1 MGEADTETDN
11 VSETINI
18 DKIRYRGML
27 MKAAA
32 KIEVLKKMILL
43 LTIVCVIGS
52 SVYVI
57 FNGAVCD
64 LALLTTF
71 RLKAFNGD
79 LPMKSIYGPYALS
92 SWFLSGEYHIL
103 HWFFKSNEYGIL
115 LTKIMGVI
123 FQFCVAGYFV
133 FHETRKGHEKQ
144 RTVLCA
150 LVFFLFLPD
159 YLYCFVSHYNVI
171 YWMTLLLVL
180 VLSETNDTYLKYI
193 CSAVFLCMSILANPT
208 MVLLY
213 IAIFIYLVYEK
224 IEKKYLI
231 VFVSTALI
239 MGIGILSYLFLNGLQ
254 LEDILNLLK
263 SCNHSSGTIDL
274 WKRILLFV
282 GLIFCVMIYHATINL
297 LSKYLDFKF
306 EFEILVCCLILV
318 MFAVLVFMPNKLINC
333 MRCSYFVILILG
345 IWASIYGGRE
355 CIDKKVFNVYK
366 ICGIIVALLCGIFTY
381 TGIMICSIGMI
392 IPVIGYLHLR
402 NKDSHLIIYVM
413 IALLL
418 CQRMILID
426 GNQYCTGFDCKYTI
440 DSGIMKGIQV
450 TEYNYERYHY
460 LNDIVKQN
468 VEENDKVLLISDATD
483 SYVYS
488 MSGAEICSP
497 GNEYTAWDNEY
508 YLDYYGNNPNKIPT
522 KIVIIGENHIQQ
534 FDNDF
539 DDEFM
544 VYIRDNYH
552 VTHQDIDVEVLERN
566 T

>member
-1 MGEADTETDN
+1 MKTKG
-11 VSETINI
+11 
-18 DKIRYRGML
+18 KIIFG
-27 MKAAA
+27 KN
-32 KIEVLKKMILL
+32 ILL
-43 LTIVCVIGS
+43 LFIMLFAIVS

-57 FNGAVCD
+57 LNGAVCD
-64 LALLTTF
+64 LALLTMF

-79 LPMKSIYGPYALS
+79 LPMQTIYGPYALS

-103 HWFFKSNEYGIL
+103 HWFFKSNEYGVL
-115 LTKIMGVI
+115 LTKIMGVL

-133 FHETRKGHEKQ
+133 FHETRKGHDKVK
-144 RTVLCA
+144 TVLCA
-150 LVFFLFLPD
+150 RIFFLFLPD

-171 YWMTLLLVL
+171 YWMTLLVVL
-180 VLSETNDTYLKYI
+180 ALSETNDTYLKYI

-274 WKRILLFV
+274 FKRILLIV
-282 GLIFCVMIYHATINL
+282 GLIICVMIYHVAINL

-318 MFAVLVFMPNKLINC
+318 MFAVLIFMPNKLINC

-402 NKDSHLIIYVM
+402 NKGSHLIIYTLIV
-413 IALLL
+413 LLL
-418 CQRMILID
+418 CQRMIIID
-426 GNQYCTGFDCKYTI
+426 GNQ
-440 DSGIMKGIQV
+440 
-450 TEYNYERYHY
+450 
-460 LNDIVKQN
+460 
-468 VEENDKVLLISDATD
+468 
-483 SYVYS
+483 
-488 MSGAEICSP
+488 
-497 GNEYTAWDNEY
+497 
-508 YLDYYGNNPNKIPT
+508 
-522 KIVIIGENHIQQ
+522 
-534 FDNDF
+534 
-539 DDEFM
+539 
-544 VYIRDNYH
+544 
-552 VTHQDIDVEVLERN
+552 
-566 T
+566 